1 MADVDHPKTHVEDQD
16 VDLPRKQPESP
27 KREGIDPLTESDTMY
42 PRENTKDVAEKF
54 NKKEEK
60 TAVADRE
67 ADEAKVAETVSDQ
80 QEVNA
85 QANTPNDLLPKNDD
99 ENKTPE
105 DVNADRSDE
114 NSRGAADPE
123 SSEPA
128 DSDVKEAVEK
138 DNEDIED
145 GDLEDKETG
154 TQNTSPSNKTTDET
168 LQDEVKTAEKKTS
181 TKTPKR

>member
-42 PRENTKDVAEKF
+42 PAENVKSNAARF

-60 TAVADRE
+60 EALERRE
-67 ADEAKVAETVSDQ
+67 AEDAAVAETVADQ
-80 QEVNA
+80 KEVDA
-85 QANTPNDLLPKNDD
+85 QANTPNSLLDNTD
-99 ENKTPE
+99 NG
-105 DVNADRSDE
+105 
-114 NSRGAADPE
+114 GAAE
-123 SSEPA
+123 GSSESTEKTDEEVA
-128 DSDVKEAVEK
+128 KDDGKVETKTVKQQVNE
-138 DNEDIED
+138 DNQDIED

-168 LQDEVKTAEKKTS
+168 AQDDVKSAEKKVS
-181 TKTPKR
+181 SKTPKS